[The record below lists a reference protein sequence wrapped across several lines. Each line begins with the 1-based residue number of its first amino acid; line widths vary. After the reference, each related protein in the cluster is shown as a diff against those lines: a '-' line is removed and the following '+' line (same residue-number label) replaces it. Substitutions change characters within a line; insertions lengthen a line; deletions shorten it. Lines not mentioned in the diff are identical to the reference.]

1 MAYPGTWQKILVEM
15 SEVYND
21 LFQIRT
27 IMAIDVKDGKQK
39 SDVKLKESVSL
50 GNKLIAYYQAITDQL
65 LNDKEA

>member
-27 IMAIDVKDGKQK
+27 IMAIDVKDGK
-39 SDVKLKESVSL
+39 
-50 GNKLIAYYQAITDQL
+50 
-65 LNDKEA
+65 